1 MHIGNVWCLFPRLT
15 FYLQNGMIVETEKEE
30 LTIPWSEKMKE
41 KQETPPDPDYVT
53 MLEELEH
60 R

>member
-1 MHIGNVWCLFPRLT
+1 MDDDKDAFEV
-15 FYLQNGMIVETEKEE
+15 
-30 LTIPWSEKMKE
+30 PWVEKMKE

-53 MLEELEH
+53 MLEEIEH